1 VGEQRR
7 RKRLMLA
14 EKKPLSLEEL
24 EAQAAIELPE
34 RELPA
39 LIKIVLLNGDVI
51 PIRVRLRDVNVILN
65 LCAVL
70 VGVGVI
76 QRCQQRG

>member
-1 VGEQRR
+1 MLVDE
-7 RKRLMLA
+7 KRA
-14 EKKPLSLEEL
+14 LSVEEL
-24 EAQAAIELPE
+24 EAQAAFELPE

-39 LIKIVLLNGDVI
+39 LIRIVLLNGDVV
-51 PIRVRLRDVNVILN
+51 PIRVRLRGVNVILN

-76 QRCQQRG
+76 QRC

>member
-1 VGEQRR
+1 
-7 RKRLMLA
+7 MLV

-24 EAQAAIELPE
+24 EAEAAFELPE

-39 LIKIVLLNGDVI
+39 LIRIVLLNGDVI

>member
-1 VGEQRR
+1 MLVDE
-7 RKRLMLA
+7 KRA
-14 EKKPLSLEEL
+14 LSLEEL
-24 EAQAAIELPE
+24 DSQVAFELPE

-39 LIKIVLLNGDVI
+39 LIKIILINGDVI
-51 PIRVRLRDVNVILN
+51 PVRVKLRDVNVFLN

-76 QRCQQRG
+76 QKCKQVD